1 MEAPVVGG
9 AWIGT
14 AEEEDVVT
22 KLHQL
27 KPKPIGESGGSG
39 TPETD
44 PAPMPLQITLD
55 QKTHVLIMKL
65 GALWLE
71 KGERMS
77 KTSKSAIIT
86 AAVQALAKS
95 EGLLP

>member
-1 MEAPVVGG
+1 M
-9 AWIGT
+9 
-14 AEEEDVVT
+14 T
-22 KLHQL
+22 KIHSL
-27 KPKPIGESGGSG
+27 KPKPISEGGGPPESES
-39 TPETD
+39 D
-44 PAPMPLQITLD
+44 AAPMPLQITLD

-71 KGERMS
+71 KGARMS

-86 AAVQALAKS
+86 AAIEALAKQ